1 MRRVALM
8 LGAVLAVLAVAS
20 PAQAYAH
27 DRVAN
32 PALHTVLDVLT
43 LAIVTAPLW
52 TAYFWG
58 KERRA
63 VFLALLAIVQIPAAV
78 FAFVPI
84 ADPVLHIV
92 GMLASLTVTGTSVW
106 YARAL
111 ARSRAER
118 TETESVPSER

>member
-1 MRRVALM
+1 MRRVALI
-8 LGAVLAVLAVAS
+8 LGAVLTVLAVSS

-32 PALHTVLDVLT
+32 PAMHAVLDVLT

-58 KERRA
+58 KERRTLM
-63 VFLALLAIVQIPAAV
+63 LALMGIVQIPAAV

-84 ADPVLHIV
+84 PDPVLHV
-92 GMLASLTVTGTSVW
+92 VALSAGLTVTATSIW
-106 YARAL
+106 YVRAAARA
-111 ARSRAER
+111 RRP
-118 TETESVPSER
+118 VPVADR

>member
-1 MRRVALM
+1 MRRVALI
-8 LGAVLAVLAVAS
+8 LGAVLTVLAVSS

-32 PALHTVLDVLT
+32 PALHAVLDVLT

-63 VFLALLAIVQIPAAV
+63 LMIALMGVVQIPAAV

-84 ADPVLHIV
+84 PDPVLHIV
-92 GMLASLTVTGTSVW
+92 ALLAGLTVTATSLW
-106 YARAL
+106 YVRAAARA
-111 ARSRAER
+111 SRPVTAPER
-118 TETESVPSER
+118 